1 MRPPGLSGEDVHLT
15 GVAAAT
21 SHLHD
26 IQQHSGIARPHS
38 WDSNAPHVLM
48 DMLTGQP
55 NNRPT
60 LQRRVTMAA
69 KSMDFELDV
78 PVTLEFDGA
87 EQFKATFD
95 QVKADLAA
103 SWPTSNNDSWFAE
116 QGDDT
121 VHESPPISPKSF
133 DSKFSRLPSRSHIIQ
148 AKIHDLDSKII
159 ASQSQLDSDV
169 RCVRNIAILTPFQK
183 STRSRL
189 FSAIQG
195 MAKRVALLRLEL
207 EKLKCYRTVLLS
219 DLTSE
224 GRTWHRSK
232 QVALRAAK
240 ETLQIRRAHTIP
252 AMTLSL
258 LNDSPSTD
266 SQFPTTPSSQGHK
279 SSTSG
284 SFHSATDFGFD
295 WHSTDDPD
303 FLTTRYEPT
312 TRSHSASTPSLQISR
327 DELDGS
333 ENLRTSISLS
343 SSSNHIHSE
352 PSKVYESNNAS
363 QGEEEQAEEWN
374 HTRCAHRVSL
384 IRVPSDIRMLKK
396 SIGS

>member
-55 NNRPT
+55 NYRPT
-60 LQRRVTMAA
+60 LQRRVTMTG

-78 PVTLEFDGA
+78 PVTLESDGA

-103 SWPTSNNDSWFAE
+103 SWPSSHNEPWLPE

-121 VHESPPISPKSF
+121 LHESPPMSPKSF

-148 AKIHDLDSKII
+148 AKIHDLDSKIM

-207 EKLKCYRTVLLS
+207 EKLKCYRAVLLS

-252 AMTLSL
+252 VMTLSL
-258 LNDSPSTD
+258 LNDPPSTD
-266 SQFPTTPSSQGHK
+266 SHFPTTPSSQGRK
-279 SSTSG
+279 SSISG

-295 WHSTDDPD
+295 WHSTDDTD
-303 FLTTRYEPT
+303 FLTTRYEST
-312 TRSHSASTPSLQISR
+312 TRSLSASTPSLQISR
-327 DELDGS
+327 DELDGP
-333 ENLRTSISLS
+333 ENLRRSISV
-343 SSSNHIHSE
+343 SSSNHIRSE
-352 PSKVYESNNAS
+352 PFKVYESNNVS
-363 QGEEEQAEEWN
+363 QGDEEQAEEWN
-374 HTRCAHRVSL
+374 RTRCAHRVSL

-396 SIGS
+396 SIGP

>member
-26 IQQHSGIARPHS
+26 IQQHSGKARPHS

-48 DMLTGQP
+48 DMLTGQS
-55 NNRPT
+55 NHRPT
-60 LQRRVTMAA
+60 LQRKLTMAG

-78 PVTLEFDGA
+78 PATLEFDGA

-103 SWPTSNNDSWFAE
+103 SSHNEPWFLEQVND
-116 QGDDT
+116 T
-121 VHESPPISPKSF
+121 IHESPPISPTSL

-148 AKIHDLDSKII
+148 AKIHDLDSKIMT
-159 ASQSQLDSDV
+159 SQSQLDSDV

-189 FSAIQG
+189 LSAIQG

-240 ETLQIRRAHTIP
+240 ETLQIRRAHPIP

-258 LNDSPSTD
+258 LNNPPSTD
-266 SQFPTTPSSQGHK
+266 SQFPATPSSQGRK
-279 SSTSG
+279 SSLSG
-284 SFHSATDFGFD
+284 SFHSATDFEFD
-295 WHSTDDPD
+295 WHSTNDTN
-303 FLTTRYEPT
+303 FLATQYESTTC
-312 TRSHSASTPSLQISR
+312 TRSHSSTPSLQISH
-327 DELDGS
+327 DELNGTK
-333 ENLRTSISLS
+333 NLRMSISVS
-343 SSSNHIHSE
+343 SSSANHIRSGPTTVCE
-352 PSKVYESNNAS
+352 NDIS
-363 QGEEEQAEEWN
+363 QGDEEQAEEWN
-374 HTRCAHRVSL
+374 RTRCAHRVSL

-396 SIGS
+396 SIRP